1 MLRTWPR
8 SFNAVAM
15 LKLLRYCGWTA
26 YIPIVGGSVC
36 ILIGAFRFPWFLFLS
51 KSIASAIA
59 ASWEFFLYGF
69 IAIAIGI
76 LEVLAHNH
84 TRKIL
89 ERHK

>member
-1 MLRTWPR
+1 
-8 SFNAVAM
+8 M

-36 ILIGAFRFPWFLFLS
+36 ILIGAFRLPWFLFLS

-59 ASWEFFLYGF
+59 ASWEFFFYGL

-76 LEVLAHNH
+76 LGVLARNH
-84 TRKIL
+84 ARRML